1 MRLTKQLAEF
11 HKGFWET
18 AGKNEHMQKQKRERR
33 ENRVPQSIVYI
44 VIRLMID
51 QAFKC
56 VEKYSKPVM
65 ETKKK
70 HPFIPWSSNSNS
82 SEKER
87 RTGRRQLKEKVCF
100 LVAIKAKKKK
110 ELKKRNEIGRGFI
123 DCLACS
129 PSHPHP

>member
-1 MRLTKQLAEF
+1 VRLTKQFAEF

-65 ETKKK
+65 ETKKNT
-70 HPFIPWSSNSNS
+70 HSSLGLPIP
-82 SEKER
+82 
-87 RTGRRQLKEKVCF
+87 
-100 LVAIKAKKKK
+100 IP
-110 ELKKRNEIGRGFI
+110 LKKRGGRA
-123 DCLACS
+123 DVS
-129 PSHPHP
+129 